1 MALRKLS
8 VPKVVL
14 LTLAAFA
21 RPASAADG
29 QLVQL
34 RDSDLRVASV
44 GLKLFTANATR
55 CPALNPGTGMI
66 LHSLAQYPGSS
77 REVAMETWTFPS
89 QVSVEAV
96 VPGSPAERAGLRTGD
111 GIVAIAGFTLPP
123 EPPPGSHST
132 SLRDSAEIHLQN
144 LPPAGEIPVTVKRQE
159 KTLSLVLAPVPACR
173 TRLEV
178 VAGTALKA
186 RSDGSTIQLG
196 QDFVAQLSDS
206 ELAFVIAHEL
216 AHTISQHRTRLSALE
231 RDKSMLAK
239 RQLHALARQFE
250 DDADVLALDLLANA
264 GWNPAVAPN
273 FMRTK
278 GYKFEP
284 MIRIGSSHRSAAERA
299 RRLEKALA
307 RRTAKSF

>member
-8 VPKVVL
+8 LPKLVL

-21 RPASAADG
+21 RPASAADS
-29 QLVQL
+29 QLIQL

-44 GLKLFTANATR
+44 GLKLFTANAPR

-66 LHSLAQYPGSS
+66 LHSLAQYPGAS
-77 REVAMETWTFPS
+77 RQAAMETWAFPS
-89 QVSVEAV
+89 LVSVEAV
-96 VPGSPAERAGLRTGD
+96 VPGSPAERAGLRAGD
-111 GIVAIAGFTLPP
+111 GIVAIAGFILPP

-144 LPPAGEIPVTVKRQE
+144 LPPAGEIPVTVKRQDE
-159 KTLSLVLAPVPACR
+159 RLSLVLASVPACR

-178 VAGTALKA
+178 VAGPAVKA

-196 QDFVAQLSDS
+196 QDFVAQLSDG

-216 AHTISQHRTRLSALE
+216 AHTISQHRTRLSVLE
-231 RDKSMLAK
+231 SDKSMLAK
-239 RQLHALARQFE
+239 RQRQMLARQSE
-250 DDADVLALDLLANA
+250 DDADLLALDLLAHA
-264 GWNPAVAPN
+264 GWDPATAPN

-278 GYKFEP
+278 GHKFEP
-284 MIRIGSSHRSAAERA
+284 LIKLGGSHRSAGERA

-307 RRTAKSF
+307 NRKPKSF